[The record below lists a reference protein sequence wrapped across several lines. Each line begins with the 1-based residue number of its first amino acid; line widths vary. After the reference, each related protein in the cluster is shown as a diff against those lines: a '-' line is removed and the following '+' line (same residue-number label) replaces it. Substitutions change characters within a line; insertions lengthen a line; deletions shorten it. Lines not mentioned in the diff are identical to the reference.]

1 MYFACAGGE
10 SHRSDRSSVA
20 TKRHSRSFATKRHR
34 KHIGIIH
41 SVCAFCA
48 SLWLKKMTQLTKAR
62 AAEILQALRE
72 RYVLVLGD
80 VMLDEFVWGDVTRI
94 SPDAPVPVVDVRR
107 ESMHLGGAANVLANL
122 VALGARGSVVGV
134 VGNDAAGRRL
144 QTGLSELGIQDQY
157 LVVDESRPSTTKTR
171 IIAHSQLVVRA
182 DRESRSP
189 VTGKLEEKI
198 VASLKDALQ
207 HAHAF
212 VVSDYDKGVVTP
224 RILNEILPVAYEQVP
239 VLIDPKLRNFNSY
252 RPATLVTPNH
262 LEALRMSDSEDHS
275 DDGSHHAAKVIREK
289 LGCDAVLITRGDRG
303 MMLLE
308 GDGPPVYVETAA
320 REVYDVTGAGDTVIA
335 ALASALASGAK
346 MIEAASFANHAAG
359 VVVGKVGTA
368 TATADELLSTFEI

>member
-1 MYFACAGGE
+1 MSFVPFAA
-10 SHRSDRSSVA
+10 
-20 TKRHSRSFATKRHR
+20 
-34 KHIGIIH
+34 
-41 SVCAFCA
+41 
-48 SLWLKKMTQLTKAR
+48 KKMTQLSKTR
-62 AAEILQALRE
+62 AAEILKNLRD

-94 SPDAPVPVVDVRR
+94 SPEAPVPVVDVRR

-122 VALGARGSVVGV
+122 VALGARGAVVGV

-144 QTGLSELGIQDQY
+144 QTGLRDLGVQDQF

-182 DRESRSP
+182 DRESRNP

-198 VASLKDALQ
+198 ISCLKEALKQ
-207 HAHAF
+207 ADAF

-224 RILNEILPVAYEQVP
+224 SILREILPVAYEQAP
-239 VLIDPKLRNFNSY
+239 VLIDPKLRNFNAY

-262 LEALRMSDSEDHS
+262 LEALRMSDTEDHS

-308 GDGPPVYVETAA
+308 GDGQPVYVETAA

-335 ALASALASGAK
+335 TLAAALATGAT
-346 MIEAASFANHAAG
+346 MLEAATLANHAAG
-359 VVVGKVGTA
+359 IVVGKVGTA
-368 TATADELLSTFEI
+368 TASAEELIQTFAANERE